1 MIEFLYSIDTSI
13 FYFINRTI
21 SNPVTDHLWPLITEY
36 SNFMIVRIA
45 LLGVWVLLIVKG
57 GSRGRTAALLCIVIL
72 AASDQLSS
80 SVIKA
85 LVARPRPCHDIDG
98 TPVLQGIHLL
108 VNCGSGKSFPSS
120 HAVNN
125 FAMAT
130 LFAYYYRR
138 WTWAFLAWAAL
149 VALSR
154 VGVGVHYP
162 SDIAGGAVIGTI
174 VALAIIALWTAI
186 QSRYFP
192 RLALPPGPGSLPL
205 SEGGKQ

>member
-21 SNPVTDHLWPLITEY
+21 SNPVMDYLWPVVTEY
-36 SNFMIVRIA
+36 TSFMVVRIV
-45 LLGVWVLLIVKG
+45 LLGIWALLIVRG
-57 GSRGRTAALLCIVIL
+57 GTRGRTAALLCVVIL
-72 AASDQLSS
+72 VVSDQLSS
-80 SVIKA
+80 SVIKSF
-85 LVARPRPCHDIDG
+85 VARPRPCHEPG
-98 TPVLQGIHLL
+98 GVPVLQGIHLL

-138 WTWAFLAWAAL
+138 WTWAFFAWAAL

-162 SDIAGGAVIGTI
+162 SDIVGGAIIGSI
-174 VALAIIALWTAI
+174 VALAIIAVWTEI
-186 QSRYFP
+186 QHRYLP
-192 RLALPPGPGSLPL
+192 RLAIPPDAGSPGLL
-205 SEGGKQ
+205 EDGNR